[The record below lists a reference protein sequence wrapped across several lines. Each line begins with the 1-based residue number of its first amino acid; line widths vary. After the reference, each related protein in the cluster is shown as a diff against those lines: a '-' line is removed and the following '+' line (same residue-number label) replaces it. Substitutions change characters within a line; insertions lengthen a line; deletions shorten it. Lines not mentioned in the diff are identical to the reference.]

1 MRNIM
6 SNIRSRKILGH
17 MSQPADAEWL
27 MAFQKEC
34 DIRIQVISSDE
45 PTTTY
50 FGQQFD
56 NIIQLPKVNDTDKEI
71 NQQLKIT
78 DFSLVI
84 TTLESAYGRSLAA
97 KAANENTNCIILQP
111 GYEYGF
117 LLSSSGLEFLK
128 QFKENNSPTIIAS
141 MQCKELTAIEN
152 KFEKIK
158 VIITGHPAQFLTPA
172 SALNKNEL
180 LALKLDSKKKT
191 HCYIGTVTKTG
202 SINELNYIRSL
213 ESWLQW
219 MSPRFLNNNE
229 QGIICLHPRSSAN
242 IEETLVEKAG
252 LKDHVIVTK
261 KHSTDA
267 VIASFSCTITGYDS
281 SMLMSRLD
289 QWRKNNKK
297 ILGYFNLS
305 GTFTNMAI
313 KNAILPIITT
323 QEQLEKLTNSKPA
336 WKNQTVRYGMVAG
349 LITVGLFTLYR
360 IYGEKM
366 CIPVGTNTNS
376 SLQAN
381 GD

>member
-128 QFKENNSPTIIAS
+128 QF
-141 MQCKELTAIEN
+141 
-152 KFEKIK
+152 
-158 VIITGHPAQFLTPA
+158 
-172 SALNKNEL
+172 
-180 LALKLDSKKKT
+180 
-191 HCYIGTVTKTG
+191 
-202 SINELNYIRSL
+202 
-213 ESWLQW
+213 
-219 MSPRFLNNNE
+219 
-229 QGIICLHPRSSAN
+229 
-242 IEETLVEKAG
+242 
-252 LKDHVIVTK
+252 
-261 KHSTDA
+261 
-267 VIASFSCTITGYDS
+267 
-281 SMLMSRLD
+281 
-289 QWRKNNKK
+289 
-297 ILGYFNLS
+297 
-305 GTFTNMAI
+305 
-313 KNAILPIITT
+313 
-323 QEQLEKLTNSKPA
+323 
-336 WKNQTVRYGMVAG
+336 
-349 LITVGLFTLYR
+349 
-360 IYGEKM
+360 
-366 CIPVGTNTNS
+366 
-376 SLQAN
+376 
-381 GD
+381 